1 MTRPA
6 KRSQV
11 DKITRAVKGELW
23 VLFIVII
30 GAIGIDKVG
39 LSANGAELVMAKNLA
54 AGALLNFV
62 AQATFAWCVFKRSGY
77 QARQSIVRQ
86 MYRGQML
93 KWAVTLIGFTVIFMT
108 IRPLSAPAVFLG
120 FIVMQV
126 SHVGMLWR
134 LR

>member
-30 GAIGIDKVG
+30 GAIGIDNVG

-62 AQATFAWCVFKRSGY
+62 TQATFAWFAFKRSGY

-93 KWAVTLIGFTVIFMT
+93 KWAVTLIGFTAIFMT